1 MLLRSLLLLAGLLLL
16 VAALASLVA
25 PREVTSPRT
34 TTALR
39 PTPGPSAAALADRPS
54 PVRWELPGKRLA
66 RANVGDIVE
75 IVVTS
80 ARRDV
85 AELPKLALVTPV
97 GDGLP
102 ATLRFV
108 ANQPGRFSVLLR
120 YAARKLGVLQVEPR

>member
-25 PREVTSPRT
+25 PREITNPQATTTLRT
-34 TTALR
+34 T
-39 PTPGPSAAALADRPS
+39 PSPSAAALADRPS
-54 PVRWELPGKRLA
+54 PVRWALPGKRLA
-66 RANVGDIVE
+66 RARVGDVVE

-80 ARRDV
+80 AARDV

-97 GDGLP
+97 GEGTP

-120 YAARKLGVLQVEPR
+120 YAALKLGVLQVERR